1 MKIKV
6 VTVGL
11 PQLPFAKEGIAE
23 YLKRISRFA
32 DLELIHVKENKNTDK
47 KIIEAVGN
55 YQCLLLEEKGRE
67 YSTQELSE
75 FIQKQKNNSHNIA
88 LVIGGPNG
96 HSEVV
101 QALSKQSMSLSKLT
115 FPHDIALM
123 LLLETLY
130 RSFTILAGHPYH
142 RA

>member
-11 PQLPFAKEGIAE
+11 PQLSFAKDGIAE

-32 DLELIHVKENKNTDK
+32 DLDLIHIKENKNTDK
-47 KIIEAVGN
+47 KIIEAIGN
-55 YQCLLLEEKGRE
+55 YQCILLEEKGRE
-67 YSTQELSE
+67 YGTKELSE

-96 HSEVV
+96 HSKAV